1 MPRTARRSQAVLY
14 IKDYKAAE
22 EKMKKIEE
30 SSANP
35 AVFAKS
41 PYLHAFGSY
50 NAHELSNFHFLTS
63 TLRFFF
69 FGAGKLTSKANPRT
83 IEGFVNNSSP
93 KQ

>member
-1 MPRTARRSQAVLY
+1 MPRTARRSRAVLY
-14 IKDYKAAE
+14 IKDYNEAE

-50 NAHELSNFHFLTS
+50 NARELSNFQFLTS
-63 TLRFFF
+63 TMRFFF
-69 FGAGKLTSKANPRT
+69 GSGGAYF
-83 IEGFVNNSSP
+83 EG
-93 KQ
+93 